1 MTVTVQ
7 SSHKYMS
14 EQSHECPKLDRNQSP
29 KYEQIFSKAIIDPFP
44 GSFTINDAN
53 GRIVWWNAYYRDV
66 ILGLPE
72 SELAGYEAM
81 KVFHPDDR
89 ALAFEKM
96 SNILAHGVEETA
108 EGRVLLHGGPEYQ
121 WRMLSGSRIMIE
133 GEPFVVA
140 IGIEITERKRFEAI
154 SAFRLN
160 LLDRAETSS
169 VESLLRAT
177 LEEAER
183 LTESRIG
190 FCHFTGDDQLTLSRQ
205 VLSGNM
211 YRQFQAV
218 EEEPAHPPLNSPE
231 VWADAVL
238 NRRPMVLNNN
248 AGLRHLLKMPAGHPD
263 IQRTLVVP
271 VMRGDTVQAIVG
283 VAEKPYDYD
292 DNDVRLVG
300 TLADFAWDIVARK
313 RAELSEQKI
322 QEVLLQAQKMELIGQ
337 LAGGIAHDFN
347 NMLGVILGNVE
358 LAMLHPA
365 LDQSLQNNLKM
376 ILKAVERSAELTTQ
390 LLAFSRKQAVMP
402 VVLDLNTM
410 VERMLSMLRGLVG
423 DQITLVWIP
432 ESHNTPV
439 KIDPVQID
447 LILGNL
453 TVNSRDAITGSGKIS
468 IETRTISVDKPAC
481 AAGHPCKLPGEYIM
495 LVLTDTGSGIAK
507 KDLPHI
513 FEPFFTT
520 KDKDQGAGMGLSTVY
535 GIVKQNKGFIDCQ
548 SEPGQGTTFNIYLP
562 KHRGYADPDDSP
574 EPLPS
579 ESRGKEMVLI
589 VEDEPDILSLCKL
602 MLENNGYAVLTASTP
617 LEAIRITSQYAEK
630 IHILMT
636 DVIMPEMNGCEL
648 ARKLKL
654 IRPDI
659 KTLYM
664 SGYTSDIIA
673 QEGVLEEGVGFISK
687 PFSLTALTKKVDELL
702 SGEV

>member
-1 MTVTVQ
+1 
-7 SSHKYMS
+7 MS
-14 EQSHECPKLDRNQSP
+14 DHHREKSP
-29 KYEQIFSKAIIDPFP
+29 IERSKASRYEQTFSKAIIDAFP
-44 GSFTINDAN
+44 GSFTVNDAN

-66 ILGLPE
+66 IAGLPE
-72 SELAGYEAM
+72 CELEGFEALR
-81 KVFHPDDR
+81 VFHPDDR
-89 ALAFEKM
+89 ALAQEKM
-96 SNILAHGVEETA
+96 ANILANGVEETD

-121 WRMLSGSRIMIE
+121 WRMLSGSRIMID
-133 GEPFVVA
+133 GDPFVVA
-140 IGIEITERKRFEAI
+140 IGLDITERKRFEAI
-154 SAFRLN
+154 NEFRLT
-160 LLDRAETSS
+160 LLDIAETSS
-169 VESLLRAT
+169 VETLLRAT
-177 LEEAER
+177 LDEAER
-183 LTESRIG
+183 LTGSRLG
-190 FCHFTGDDQLTLSRQ
+190 FCHFTGNDQDALSSQ
-205 VLSGNM
+205 VLSSNM
-211 YRQFQAV
+211 FPKFQCVAEDV
-218 EEEPAHPPLNSPE
+218 SHPPLNSPDL
-231 VWADAVL
+231 WSDALL
-238 NRRPMVLNNN
+238 NRRPVVINNN
-248 AGLRHLLKMPAGHPD
+248 VGLRRFVPMPEGHPE
-263 IQRTLVVP
+263 IERTLVVP
-271 VMRGDTVQAIVG
+271 VIRGGTVQALLG
-283 VAEKPYDYD
+283 VADKAYDYD

-300 TLADFAWDIVARK
+300 SLADFAWDIVARK

-322 QEVLLQAQKMELIGQ
+322 QEVLFQAQKMELIGQ

-432 ESHNTPV
+432 ESLTTPV

-453 TVNSRDAITGSGKIS
+453 TVNSRDAIAGSGKIS

-481 AAGHPCKLPGEYIM
+481 AAGHPCKLPGEYVM

-520 KDKDQGAGMGLSTVY
+520 KEKDQGAGMGLATVY

-548 SEPGQGTTFNIYLP
+548 SEPGKGTTFNIYLP
-562 KHRGYADPDDSP
+562 KHRGYADPDDAS

-579 ESRGKEMVLI
+579 ESRGKETVLI

-602 MLENNGYAVLTASTP
+602 MLEKKGYAVLTASTP

-630 IHILMT
+630 IHVLMT

-648 ARKLKL
+648 ARKLQL

-673 QEGVLEEGVGFISK
+673 REGVLEEGVGFINK

-702 SGEV
+702 SGEL